1 MYSLQSLIIAI
12 VLLAIAIAVAGYVYT
27 TFHAEARYTT
37 FAKVVSAYADS
48 HRVKICAYNPGPG
61 LYSSKL
67 ALVVGQL
74 SSQNPTVVEVGQL
87 AEIIFTFDTPLPYAL
102 GTRGEGNIIDGRG
115 WAYPLS
121 FLVVEDVEKI
131 KC

>member
-1 MYSLQSLIIAI
+1 MYSLQSLIIAL
-12 VLLAIAIAVAGYVYT
+12 VLVAIAIAVAGYVYT
-27 TFHAEARYTT
+27 TLHAEARYTS
-37 FAKVVSAYADS
+37 FAKVVSAYADA

-61 LYSSKL
+61 LYASKL

-87 AEIIFTFDTPLPYAL
+87 AEIVFTFNASLPYAL
-102 GTRGEGNIIDGRG
+102 GTRGEGYIIDGRG

>member
-12 VLLAIAIAVAGYVYT
+12 MIVVIATAVAGYVYT
-27 TFHAEARYTT
+27 TFHAEARYTS
-37 FAKVVSAYADS
+37 FAKVVSAYADA

-74 SSQNPTVVEVGQL
+74 SSENPTVVEVGQI
-87 AEIIFTFDTPLPYAL
+87 AEIVFTFNMPLPYAL
-102 GTRGEGNIIDGRG
+102 GTRGEGYIIDGKG
-115 WAYPLS
+115 WAYPIS
-121 FLVVEDVEKI
+121 FVVIENVEKI
-131 KC
+131 RC